1 MTDTAI
7 SPLRQRMI
15 EDMEIRGFTA
25 CQRRSKISPKGGVKL
40 YHFDVYSDAMLRV
53 VPVVHRRDPRCF
65 V

>member
-25 CQRRSKISPKGGVKL
+25 KTQTGYPFQSTDPYGTRFSEWASTDGDKAL
-40 YHFDVYSDAMLRV
+40 F
-53 VPVVHRRDPRCF
+53 PVNPLP
-65 V
+65 